1 MNLQIERKIY
11 SYANL
16 SALVCNFRTFVGH
29 FIPSIWLKFGMKS
42 LFMILITKWI
52 LKSSSYFCLP
62 KKRESALGLPILA
75 RQYGRSKVIFFN
87 SARVLS

>member
-42 LFMILITKWI
+42 
-52 LKSSSYFCLP
+52 
-62 KKRESALGLPILA
+62 
-75 RQYGRSKVIFFN
+75 
-87 SARVLS
+87 